1 MATIMSNLAPPDD
14 DMEISSDI
22 EHGGNRADIE
32 VDVDLIDDED
42 YMIDDSTGDNDLYLE
57 DPTKDD
63 DLMIDDGEDETVAQ
77 GGPMEDDV
85 DIRDAELLNIPFLND
100 RAANDVGQL
109 EPTVASNLPDVQI
122 TVSTPL
128 NLDQKH
134 DSDSTDAP
142 LPTST
147 SHLMNHTRD
156 DIDPHDEDTAALE
169 ATSVTDSKEEPPAE
183 TVVSE
188 DRFHVHGQTQ
198 HDADESSQPS
208 PLHSEGVIDVVEST
222 LHNDPSGVTADA
234 KTDDEQGGMHTSLVV
249 SVPHSSE
256 ANELVDRVHPIV
268 VRYYEEEV
276 YLFRSADA
284 ADARSYFLDDE
295 SLVFESL
302 KDILKRCREVLA
314 DSVDEHSILELV
326 IPKLDL
332 IFNEVGLSKPAVLN
346 FANICAR
353 ILQSLV
359 S

>member
-32 VDVDLIDDED
+32 VDVDLVDDED

-63 DLMIDDGEDETVAQ
+63 DLMIDDGEDEIVAQ
-77 GGPMEDDV
+77 DGPMEDDV
-85 DIRDAELLNIPFLND
+85 DLRDEELLDIPLLND
-100 RAANDVGQL
+100 RATNDVGQL
-109 EPTVASNLPDVQI
+109 GPTVASNLPDIQI
-122 TVSTPL
+122 TVTTPL

-134 DSDSTDAP
+134 NFDSTDTP

-147 SHLMNHTRD
+147 SHLMNHTED

-169 ATSVTDSKEEPPAE
+169 AASVTDSKEEPPAE

-188 DRFHVHGQTQ
+188 DRFYVHGQTK

-208 PLHSEGVIDVVEST
+208 LLHSEGVIDVVESS
-222 LHNDPSGVTADA
+222 LHNDLSGVTADA
-234 KTDDEQGGMHTSLVV
+234 KVDDDREGMHTSLVV
-249 SVPHSSE
+249 SAPHSSE
-256 ANELVDRVHPIV
+256 PNELVDRVHPV
-268 VRYYEEEV
+268 VVKYYEEEV

-284 ADARSYFLDDE
+284 TDARSYFLDDE

-302 KDILKRCREVLA
+302 KDILKRCREVLV

-332 IFNEVGLSKPAVLN
+332 VINEVSLSKLAVFN
-346 FANICAR
+346 FTNICAR